1 MASIPS
7 APALAS
13 TGRRLLLRGAA
24 AAPVAALVLP
34 AAASATDYTSAAEVF
49 DTIDRLEAEVDAR
62 LAAIALNLAGAQ
74 SLARSINADHV
85 AHRAA
90 RRDLR
95 RRLKLPAAGAATS
108 PAPPAERSLPAL
120 RDVQQRLVHAH
131 AEGLPALG
139 NAGAVDRLARHMV
152 DGARHLTVI
161 DLWLEA
167 EEARG

>member
-1 MASIPS
+1 
-7 APALAS
+7 
-13 TGRRLLLRGAA
+13 LLVGAA
-24 AAPVAALVLP
+24 AAPVAALVSP
-34 AAASATDYTSAAEVF
+34 AAASATDYTSAAEVL

-62 LAAIALNLAGAQ
+62 LSTIALAVAGTQA
-74 SLARSINADHV
+74 LARSVATDHA

-90 RRDLR
+90 RRDVR
-95 RRLKLPAAGAATS
+95 RRLKLPAARAATS
-108 PAPPAERSLPAL
+108 SALTAERSLAAL